1 MPARN
6 PLPHASGIIPV
17 QPESQILPFEAQA
30 GVSLRMTEEGRM
42 TAEGGMTEDTPI
54 HMHGISPGFPLPD
67 NKWRGQVSRK

>member
-6 PLPHASGIIPV
+6 PLPHASGIMPV
-17 QPESQILPFEAQA
+17 QPESQILPFAQNA
-30 GVSLRMTEEGRM
+30 RGGENGGGGRND
-42 TAEGGMTEDTPI
+42 GGHAI